1 MSTLILTPVIPLA
14 YQTGAHKLS
23 IWRARGMEAEIY
35 GHRITSLDDEYMT
48 LMFRAMEA
56 TTAIGATWELRPLTV
71 Y

>member
-1 MSTLILTPVIPLA
+1 
-14 YQTGAHKLS
+14 
-23 IWRARGMEAEIY
+23 MEAEIY